1 MKTEQITQNQ
11 LILFLIIYFY
21 STLVGFAAAHLIH
34 LSQYDIVIVLLIGGL
49 GGGIYAF
56 FTIKLAKRRPT
67 EFISHYGKEI
77 FPSWIHYLFMGIYC
91 FSFLHISAFILREYE
106 DFFVQT
112 YLPETPNWAIGIIL
126 GFVVAV
132 TARSGVVTLFRT
144 AQGLFFL
151 VIIADILITAFIGKE
166 LKWDRWM
173 AFVTNHSWNN
183 IYKGSFYTIPFFGE
197 VVILVFLFPYLSQKS
212 KTHKSVIWAISLSLL
227 FIIINMVFLLLLFGP
242 NLASHTTYPMLEMV
256 RYIRIAD
263 FIENLDPFLISIWS
277 TTIYLKISIMF
288 YLSVQ
293 ILAHLF
299 HLKDHRPL
307 VFSLAA
313 VMVALSLQMSGGTSS
328 LTSFFTESW
337 AAYSYFIE
345 GIPILYLLMDTLKR
359 SIKKRSAKKEESN

>member
-11 LILFLIIYFY
+11 LILFLIVYFY
-21 STLVGFAAAHLIH
+21 STLVGFASAHLIH
-34 LSQYDIVIVLLIGGL
+34 LSQYDTVIVLMIGGL
-49 GGGIYAF
+49 GGCIYAF
-56 FTIKLAKRRPT
+56 ITIKLAKRRPT

-77 FPSWIHYLFMGIYC
+77 FPYWIHVIFMGFYC

-132 TARSGVVTLFRT
+132 TVRSGVVTLFRT

-151 VIIADILITAFIGKE
+151 VILADIVITAFIGKE

-173 AFVTNHSWNN
+173 AFVTNHSWQN

-197 VVILVFLFPYLSQKS
+197 VVILVFLFPYLANKN
-212 KTHKSVIWAISLSLL
+212 KTLTSVIWAVSLSML
-227 FIIINMVFLLLLFGP
+227 FIIITMVFLLLLFGP

-313 VMVALSLQMSGGTSS
+313 VMVALSLQMPGGTSS

-345 GIPILYLLMDTLKR
+345 CIPILYLLTDTLKR
-359 SIKKRSAKKEESN
+359 FIKKRSAKKAETN